1 MRAAEKV
8 VLSIFLQWDKEPSD
22 VGQDRI
28 DAWYVVCAIIW
39 HTIVVCATMYILFI
53 GIAPSCVCATMRSH
67 VCATMRSHVCATMR
81 SHVCATMRSHVC
93 ATMRSHVCA
102 TMRSHVCATM
112 RSHVCA
118 TMRSHVCATMR
129 SHVCAIIVA
138 ARSLPVGAEC
148 ACRRNAM
155 KDKYGETVAF

>member
-93 ATMRSHVCA
+93 A
-102 TMRSHVCATM
+102 
-112 RSHVCA
+112 
-118 TMRSHVCATMR
+118 
-129 SHVCAIIVA
+129 IIVA